1 MFVSE
6 AVIKQKFT
14 QVNFAELQLQA
25 CFECLDELAF
35 NGKSGKVDLVLNK
48 SELVSKN
55 LGDSVLQLFF
65 QKRFTTPNQIKLK
78 IHLHLYY

>member
-25 CFECLDELAF
+25 CLDELAF
-35 NGKSGKVDLVLNK
+35 NGKTRKGDRTRKK
-48 SELVSKN
+48 SELVSNN
-55 LGDSVLQLFF
+55 LGDSVLRPEIL
-65 QKRFTTPNQIKLK
+65 KLSPAPNHTRLSNRQ
-78 IHLHLYY
+78 HLCY